1 MNDETEQLQEPLVRW
16 ITFQLDEETYG
27 VTVKQVRE
35 ILRLNEIVPVPG
47 ADQFILGITNIRGSL
62 VTVVD
67 GRERF
72 GIQPRS
78 YDDRTRMIII
88 ESGDDV
94 VGVIVDSVSDVIDIP
109 DSSINCNPR
118 LNDDEKSRYI
128 KGVTEYEG
136 KLIIMLDLEQLFH
149 PELGMAAGF

>member
-1 MNDETEQLQEPLVRW
+1 MDEESENLQEPLVRW

-27 VTVKQVRE
+27 VTVRQVRE

-47 ADQFILGITNIRGSL
+47 AEQFILGITNIRGSL

-78 YDDRTRMIII
+78 YDDRSRMIVI
-88 ESGDDV
+88 ESGDDA

-109 DSSINCNPR
+109 DSSINSNPR

-128 KGVTEYEG
+128 RGVTEFDG
-136 KLIIMLDLEQLFH
+136 KLVIMLDLEQLFH
-149 PELGMAAGF
+149 PVMDMAAGF